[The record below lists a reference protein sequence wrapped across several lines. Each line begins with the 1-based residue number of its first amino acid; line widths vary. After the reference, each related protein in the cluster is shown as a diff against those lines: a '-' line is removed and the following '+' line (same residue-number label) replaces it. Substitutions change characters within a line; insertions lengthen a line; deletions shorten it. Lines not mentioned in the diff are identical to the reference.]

1 MAAEALADFKMAE
14 VVAEI
19 RDVEMQ
25 DAEKDAAPEPAK
37 EPEQDKV
44 EKFLK
49 EHGIKSRVGEIL
61 RGTCWTCNEKVDFMA
76 SEVELAHNDK
86 TILYLGLCP
95 RSHPPKPLKPYIK
108 KKTLRHK
115 EYLDESKKKFKIRK
129 EVIYVEKI
137 PRGFVSAIYSVKKE
151 QQKQDC

>member
-19 RDVEMQ
+19 KDVEMQ
-25 DAEKDAAPEPAK
+25 DAEKEAAPEAAK
-37 EPEQDKV
+37 EPEQSKV
-44 EKFLK
+44 EQFLK
-49 EHGIKSRVGEIL
+49 EHGIKSRLGEIL
-61 RGTCWTCNEKVDFMA
+61 KGTCWTCDEKVDFMA

-86 TILYLGLCP
+86 TILYLGKCP
-95 RSHPPKPLKPYIK
+95 RSHPVKEPKPYTK

-115 EYLDESKKKFKIRK
+115 EYLNDSKTKYKIRK
-129 EVIYVEKI
+129 EVIYVQKI

-151 QQKQDC
+151 QQQQDC